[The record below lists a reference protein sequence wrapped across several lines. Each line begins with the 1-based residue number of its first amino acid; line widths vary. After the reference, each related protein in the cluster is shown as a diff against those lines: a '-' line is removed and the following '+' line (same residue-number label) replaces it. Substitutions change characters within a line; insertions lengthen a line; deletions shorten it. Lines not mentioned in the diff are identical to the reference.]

1 MNERG
6 DVSITGYAAAAAGA
20 TDIGV
25 NGPTLFGGWHPL
37 ATDPRLSRA
46 VGLLRLFGGWHP
58 LATNSERAVVNE
70 WGGHHDVKNLFTADS
85 DIFVASGSLDSTATI
100 QAAGRTRQCLATLFH
115 MRPT

>member
-37 ATDPRLSRA
+37 ATDP
-46 VGLLRLFGGWHP
+46 
-58 LATNSERAVVNE
+58 ERAVVNE